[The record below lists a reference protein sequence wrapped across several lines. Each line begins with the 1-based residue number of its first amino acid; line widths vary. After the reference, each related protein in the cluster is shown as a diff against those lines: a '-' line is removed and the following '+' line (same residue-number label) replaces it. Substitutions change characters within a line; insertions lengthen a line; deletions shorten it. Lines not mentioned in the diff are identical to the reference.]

1 MQYALVGSHPEQVET
16 QCLVIGVA
24 KDSPAPGTAA
34 TVDSATD
41 GLISGLIESGDLS
54 SKPGRCVMLHN
65 QPGLPA
71 KRILAVGVG
80 AIDKLDRHRFRQICV
95 AAGKALKNSAV
106 TEAVVT
112 LTELPV
118 SDTDEGWRIMSATA
132 ALDFASY
139 RYTETKPVAK
149 DEYPAVSSVTLAGN
163 EDGALELARGLIKG
177 IERARQLGNLPPNIC
192 NPAYLVSQA
201 EEIAAGND
209 KVTLEVLDR
218 DQMQEMGMGS
228 LLGVAQGSANPP
240 YLIELTYRGAGA
252 GDAPVAFVGK
262 GITFDTGGISLKPG
276 PGMDEMKYDMCGA
289 AAVLGAFE
297 ACAEMGLPVNLTTI
311 VPAVENMPGSN
322 AYRPGDILTSMSG
335 KTIEVLNTDAEG
347 RLILCD
353 SLTHAARL
361 KPHSIVDVAT
371 LTGACVIALGHHA
384 SGLMTKSDD
393 LADALLEA
401 GEQSCDRAWRLPIWD
416 DYQKQLDS
424 PFADMANV
432 GGKAAGAITAGCFLA
447 RFAEGETWAHLDIAG
462 SAWEG
467 GSKDGA
473 TGRPVALLV
482 QYLMN
487 LS

>member
-34 TVDSATD
+34 TVDTATD
-41 GLISGLIESGDLS
+41 GLISRLIESGDLS
-54 SKPGRCVMLHN
+54 SKPGRCVMLHS

-71 KRILAVGVG
+71 QRVLAVGIG
-80 AIDKLDRHRFRQICV
+80 SIDKLSRHRFRQICV

-106 TEAVVT
+106 TEATVT

-118 SDTDEGWRIMSATA
+118 PDTDESWRIMSATA
-132 ALDFASY
+132 ALDFAIY
-139 RYTETKPVAK
+139 RYTETKPVGE
-149 DEYPAVSSVTLAGN
+149 DEYPAMSSVTLAGS
-163 EDGALELARGLIKG
+163 EDSALDLARGLIKG
-177 IERARQLGNLPPNIC
+177 VERARELGNLPPNIC
-192 NPAYLVSQA
+192 NPAFLASQA
-201 EEIAAGND
+201 GDIAAAND
-209 KVTLEVLDR
+209 KVSLEVLDR
-218 DQMQEMGMGS
+218 DQMQELGMGS
-228 LLGVAQGSANPP
+228 LLGVAQASANPP
-240 YLIELTYRGAGA
+240 HLIVLTYQGAGA
-252 GDAPVAFVGK
+252 DDAPVAFVGK

-311 VPAVENMPGSN
+311 VPAVENMPGGN
-322 AYRPGDILTSMSG
+322 AYRPGDVLTSMSG

-353 SLTHAARL
+353 SLTYAARL
-361 KPHSIVDVAT
+361 KPRSIVDVAT

-393 LADALLEA
+393 LAEALLEA

-473 TGRPVALLV
+473 TGRPVSLLV

>member
-34 TVDSATD
+34 TVDSLTE
-41 GLISGLIESGDLS
+41 GLISRLIESGDLS
-54 SKPGRCVMLHN
+54 HKPGRCVMLHS
-65 QPGLPA
+65 QPGIPA
-71 KRILAVGVG
+71 QRILAVGVG
-80 AIDKLDRHRFRQICV
+80 SIDKLNRHRFRQICV
-95 AAGKALKNSAV
+95 AAGNALKNSAV
-106 TEAVVT
+106 TQATVT
-112 LTELPV
+112 LTELAV
-118 SDTDEGWRIMSATA
+118 SETDESWRIMTATA
-132 ALDFASY
+132 ALDFATY
-139 RYTETKPVAK
+139 RYTQTKPVGE
-149 DEYPAVSSVTLAGN
+149 DEHPAVTSISLAGSDEN
-163 EDGALELARGLIKG
+163 ALAQAQGLAKG
-177 IERARQLGNLPPNIC
+177 IERARELGNLPPNIC
-192 NPAYLVSQA
+192 NPGFLASQA
-201 EEIAAGND
+201 GEIAAHHD
-209 KVTLEVLDR
+209 KVSLEVLNR
-218 DQMQEMGMGS
+218 DQMEEMGMGS
-228 LLGVAQGSANPP
+228 LLGVAQGSDNPP
-240 YLIELTYRGAGA
+240 HLIVLSYQGAGA
-252 GDAPVAFVGK
+252 DDAPVAFVGK

-311 VPAVENMPGSN
+311 VPAVENMPGGK
-322 AYRPGDILTSMSG
+322 AYRPGDVLTSMSG

-353 SLTHAARL
+353 SLTYAAQL
-361 KPHSIVDVAT
+361 KPRSIVDVAT
-371 LTGACVIALGHHA
+371 LTGACVVALGHHA
-384 SGLMTKSDD
+384 TGLMTKSDE
-393 LADALLEA
+393 LAQALLDA

-432 GGKAAGAITAGCFLA
+432 GGKSAGAITAGCFLA

-462 SAWEG
+462 TAWEG

-473 TGRPVALLV
+473 TGRPVAMLV